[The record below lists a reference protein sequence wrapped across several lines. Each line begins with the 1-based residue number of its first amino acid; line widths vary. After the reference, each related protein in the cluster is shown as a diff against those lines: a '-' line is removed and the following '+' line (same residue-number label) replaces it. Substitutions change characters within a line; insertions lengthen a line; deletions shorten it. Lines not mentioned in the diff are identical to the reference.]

1 MATPVNVR
9 NPKIQDPFLNY
20 KFIVSWAIS
29 GTQPNGSGGKM
40 QPVAFVSRASAL
52 TRNTQVVTHR
62 EGGAPQGPRRIPGQ
76 TEYGPITL
84 ERGVT
89 FDVDFEEWSN
99 KVWYYPNTGKNGNEV
114 SLKDFRKDMTI
125 ELLNQAGQLVKRWY
139 IFACWPSEYTALPEL
154 DGNANVVAIE
164 QLTIQNEGWIRDTTV
179 TEPTLP
185 SIADPTTP
193 IIQSFTPPAGG

>member
-9 NPKIQDPFLNY
+9 NPKVQDPYLNY
-20 KFIVSWAIS
+20 KFIVSWPS
-29 GTQPNGSGGKM
+29 GNATSGKM
-40 QPVAFVSRASAL
+40 TPVAFISKVSAL

-89 FDVDFEEWSN
+89 FDVAFEQWAN
-99 KVWYYPNTGKNGNEV
+99 KVWYYPNTGQNGNEV

-125 ELLNQAGQLVKRWY
+125 ELLNQAGQLVMRDY
-139 IFACWPSEYTALPEL
+139 VFSCWPSEYTAMPEL
-154 DGNANVVAIE
+154 DSNANAVAI
-164 QLTIQNEGWIRDTTV
+164 QSLTLQNEGWTRDDTV
-179 TEPTLP
+179 KSPTLP
-185 SIADPTTP
+185 SILEPTGDL
-193 IIQSFTPPAGG
+193 IQSFTPPPGG